1 MSRKPH
7 KPYDQ
12 MNTDELAEA
21 TREFD
26 QPMPGLP
33 GKPLTAA
40 QKAMH
45 RRAKKMG
52 RPKVGQGVKVISFSV
67 ELGLLNRTDALAKR
81 PQMSRAQ
88 LVSRALEAELLR
100 AKAG

>member
-1 MSRKPH
+1 MSRKRH

-12 MNTDELAEA
+12 MNTDELGEA

-26 QPMPGLP
+26 RPMPGLP

-40 QKAMH
+40 QKAIH

-52 RPKVGQGVKVISFSV
+52 RPKVGQGVKVISLSV

-81 PQMSRAQ
+81 RQMSRAQ
-88 LVSRALEAELLR
+88 LVSRALEAELSR

>member
-1 MSRKPH
+1 MSRKRH
-7 KPYDQ
+7 KPYEQ

-26 QPMPGLP
+26 RPMPGLP

-52 RPKVGQGVKVISFSV
+52 RPKVGQGVKVISLSV

-81 PQMSRAQ
+81 RQMSRAQ
-88 LVSRALEAELLR
+88 LVSRALEAELSR